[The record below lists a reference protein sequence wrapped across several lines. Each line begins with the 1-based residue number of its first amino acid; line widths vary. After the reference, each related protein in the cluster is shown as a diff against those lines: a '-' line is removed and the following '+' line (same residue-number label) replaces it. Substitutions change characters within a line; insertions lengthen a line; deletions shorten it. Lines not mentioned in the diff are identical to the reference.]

1 MTVNLTGFINF
12 IMECDIDNFWR
23 GLIFKYLFALF
34 VMFGIMLFLP
44 KSFDTFVI
52 TFIATMKMFDV
63 GEIIHDKI
71 FEVEV
76 GE

>member
-1 MTVNLTGFINF
+1 
-12 IMECDIDNFWR
+12 MECDIDNFWR